1 MAVRSQPRVCVETSV
16 LTLGWT
22 DEHVDAY
29 YHSLEMQ
36 KVMLRGQSGII
47 IPEYLERS
55 GDAIFIRSILTPGRP
70 ISHFTPD
77 SWSRKPGQLVV
88 LAITCLEILAKVH
101 SINTLHR
108 NITSES
114 VFLDSCDNKMLMT
127 SYGVIKTT
135 PDFETALHSYI
146 PQRFNSADLHDI
158 LIYTPPLSESFL
170 QTSGFAIHL
179 TELRKFLA
187 ITPTERV
194 RFNLRF
200 SPLTDLY
207 QMGFFLYKLL
217 TQECPPSPFSLKYY
231 DAEPGW
237 KRARDDALK
246 KLQKYSFG
254 PFCNEFILRLLCLS
268 ESRIYLSAAE
278 AHSDILNYWR
288 ALNANPAMLIEASLP
303 KNMQKNPLSSEILVK
318 RMLSMRLSFN
328 DTHILTILK
337 NISEVFPVEFRRVL
351 FKTDISY
358 VVECYAASHYSV
370 ELPEIYD
377 IAGIKK
383 AMLAFDNVKQE
394 NPALQQSLI
403 VYHSAKAQSAA
414 RSLKKICC
422 LAGLRGSGRSV
433 LLGDLMRI
441 IRDSLL
447 GFCLYVPFRNIY
459 GPLEFDI
466 ERNLYTC
473 DASYHR
479 SCHAYSDLIRKLPKN
494 MQSIETPEQLREIES
509 SAPNDGNCDGDNEVL
524 SCISGPEWSPM
535 LYLTKDDITCKLT
548 HSYIEYGGEFHLID
562 LYLARCIAKL
572 NDKYLLSSIRDKM
585 SLNALVKLPF
595 VLPSLSAAMNIPGQ
609 LEYAKTPVAVDYYE
623 SIFGIMVHAILAHTS
638 IFVLV
643 IDDLISECSK
653 DFLKRFYSFV
663 SNLSADRFYVI
674 FSESLSPCIYPESF
688 SWAGDPESVPD
699 MNDDTVSPVSG
710 KPYNRMKKILSSFKV
725 LSRESP
731 VHQASIKLQA
741 QSTSDDARSATSVNS
756 ATSASVLSA
765 GTKQSYVSGYTG
777 SMHDSFQE
785 SKIKDLFARPY
796 SFNLAVKRMLN
807 PSYVLLDQVPDEM
820 AQSFILKSLML
831 SPDNLEG
838 KSGMQS
844 INTVDLVDQIL
855 RKSGSIILNIKL
867 LILTLYSISGITNSQ
882 IRYSKTALDAIP
894 DVDQVILRRF
904 HGLRNSK
911 KLSDADMGI
920 LCVSSVFGTIFDMRW
935 LTSALNYSNDDV
947 ILTSLTEL
955 SNMHLISCAPQF
967 VQLRHPLYAQG
978 SAEHGVDLAHNPYTS
993 SKTSNRVGYV
1003 FLFNNISLCKVLE
1016 ESFTSTM
1023 SQKLFLVALYLRKRW
1038 IARDSVLERKANLKP
1053 SLYIR
1058 NYDPKE
1064 LETGELLRKLYLD
1077 FVSLL
1082 KISGKMTDVSLNDLQ
1097 INKASLSL
1105 RIALRGQKTFFFD
1118 HNMGVN
1124 NWQQQEAFLKQMEA
1138 DLQTPGTRAC
1148 LLEQYDGLFVDITK
1162 LLRCLNPCA
1171 SKLLDIYDQYELLRL
1186 NTYACDIL
1194 SKSFADIS
1202 RYLSMAKSAEHE
1214 IWHAMAML
1222 CLSPMERQ
1230 NWSLSNYKVAAQ
1242 KRPLLIFKTA
1252 NNLDIDSLLKC
1263 SIGVLSNPNS
1273 AHTSPV
1279 TSGNTDAL
1287 SNKPNALQNLV
1298 SKAGPN
1304 GMDPTD
1310 MIDTMYGETTQ
1321 IGSDSELTALYN
1333 AFPLLF
1339 NFTCA
1344 NSICYSV
1351 QSIRFA
1357 TRYNLVQSTY
1367 VTSKLSDEVYKHYW
1381 LELIWEWTLG
1391 MIQSNKP
1398 ARAVTI
1404 AVSMLQKLFGD
1415 DVHINAFL
1423 PMITMNENI
1432 RRDTI
1437 VATLSLL
1444 FTTNLIEGNGLKS
1457 HPQAA
1462 ITAAFDS
1469 LKSPSTPYALM
1480 QYMKK
1485 ASLLERSVQKL
1496 LFLIFYALFLRDL
1509 TERYL
1514 SLAAAMVERCLLYGA
1529 TIEGIAM
1536 IGILAAIAPSY
1547 IQELP
1552 KAAMFHIVK
1561 SVAEMLQLE
1570 EAKSQKTM
1578 GSAERSLQ
1586 SFNFIPPLISCIFE
1600 LTSIHILPHIDQNVR
1615 AHLTSY
1621 KQAIYLLPS
1630 EVVENVISQ
1639 PLALCLYATS
1649 AFLSFRNA
1657 DDLETLAFECQVAYN
1672 NLVAIKECVFNA
1684 CIFVIARCCKYFRI
1698 RNEMALLEK
1707 ENITFVSTKQSEK
1720 NTPTA
1725 SSPEAPLNSKGA
1737 KEIHKES
1744 LPEFDSIAILSIQY
1758 MRSDATLLP
1767 SKLVCSVLLEAYAR
1781 AGLLVK
1787 ALYVARRVLQI
1798 FPPTSYGFINM
1809 LTFTRVALVHIAVVD
1824 TAVISQ
1830 KSADYLA
1837 QSLLDIIY
1845 RSTGFKGAYKR
1856 MADVIIAGLTYIR
1869 GCHISNVLS
1878 ILSQHK
1884 DLKPNSKPL
1893 QEQLSESG
1901 ARFFLDVLL
1910 TT

>member
-36 KVMLRGQSGII
+36 KVMLRGQNGMI
-47 IPEYLERS
+47 IPDYLERS
-55 GDAIFIRSILTPGRP
+55 GDAIFIRSISTPGRP

-88 LAITCLEILAKVH
+88 LAITCFEILAKIH
-101 SINTLHR
+101 SISTLHR

-127 SYGVIKTT
+127 SYGIIKTT
-135 PDFETALHSYI
+135 PDFETALYSYI
-146 PQRFNSADLHDI
+146 PQRFNSADFHDI
-158 LIYTPPLSESFL
+158 LMYTPPLSESFL
-170 QTSGFAIHL
+170 QTGTFTIHL

-237 KRARDDALK
+237 GRAREDALK

-268 ESRIYLSAAE
+268 ESKIYLSAAE
-278 AHSDILNYWR
+278 AHADIFNYWR
-288 ALNANPAMLIEASLP
+288 AVNANPAMLVEASLP
-303 KNMQKNPLSSEILVK
+303 KSMPKNPLSSEVVVK

-328 DTHILTILK
+328 DINIQAILK
-337 NISEVFPVEFRRVL
+337 NVSETFPVELRRILFR
-351 FKTDISY
+351 TDISY
-358 VVECYAASHYSV
+358 MVECYTASHYSV

-377 IAGIKK
+377 IVSTRK
-383 AMLAFDNVKQE
+383 AMLAFEDIKKE
-394 NPALQQSLI
+394 NPTLQKSLA
-403 VYHSAKAQSAA
+403 VSSSTKAQYAA
-414 RSLKKICC
+414 RSPKKICC
-422 LAGLRGSGRSV
+422 LAGLRGSGKSV

-441 IRDSLL
+441 IRDNLL
-447 GFCLYVPFRNIY
+447 GFCLYIPFRQVSSS
-459 GPLEFDI
+459 LAFDA
-466 ERNLYTC
+466 ERNLFNC
-473 DASYHR
+473 DATYYR
-479 SCHAYSDLIRKLPKN
+479 CCHTSSHMIRTLPKD
-494 MQSIETPEQLREIES
+494 MHDIEAPEQLRELENL
-509 SAPNDGNCDGDNEVL
+509 AQNEGKGEIL

-535 LYLTKDDITCKLT
+535 LYFTEDDVTCKLT
-548 HSYIEYGGEFHLID
+548 HSYIEFGGEFHLID
-562 LYLARCIAKL
+562 LYLAQYLAKL
-572 NDKYLLSSIRDKM
+572 DDKYLFSSIGDKM
-585 SLNALVKLPF
+585 SPNILSKLPF
-595 VLPSLSAAMNIPGQ
+595 VLPSLAAAMNIRGQ
-609 LEYAKTPVAVDYYE
+609 LDHAKTPVSVDYYE
-623 SIFGIMVHAILAHTS
+623 SVFEILVRAMLTRVS

-643 IDDLISECSK
+643 IDDLISESSK
-653 DFLKRFYSFV
+653 DFIKRFYNFIG
-663 SNLSADRFYVI
+663 NLNVDRFYVI

-688 SWAGDPESVPD
+688 SRTSDSDSSPTAT
-699 MNDDTVSPVSG
+699 DDAISPVSG
-710 KPYNRMKKILSSFKV
+710 KPYSRMKKILSSFKV
-725 LSRESP
+725 LSKDP
-731 VHQASIKLQA
+731 PTNQASVKVQS

-756 ATSASVLSA
+756 ASGASVLSA
-765 GTKQSYVSGYTG
+765 NVKQSYVQGYSGAIR
-777 SMHDSFQE
+777 DSYQE

-796 SFNLAVKRMLN
+796 SYNLAAKRMLN
-807 PSYVLLDQVPDEM
+807 PSYILLEQVPSDM
-820 AQSFILKSLML
+820 AQNFILKSLIP
-831 SPDNLEG
+831 SQDNTEG
-838 KSGMQS
+838 KGGLSS
-844 INTVDLVDQIL
+844 INTVDLVEQIL
-855 RKSGSIILNIKL
+855 RKSGSIMLNIKL
-867 LILTLYSISGITNSQ
+867 LILTLYSISGVITSQ
-882 IRYSKTALDAIP
+882 MRYSKTALDAIP

-904 HGLRNSK
+904 LGLRNSK
-911 KLSDADMGI
+911 KLSDGDLGI
-920 LCVSSVFGTIFDMRW
+920 LSAASIFGTIFDMRW
-935 LTSALNYSNDDV
+935 LTSALNYSNDDL
-947 ILTSLTEL
+947 ILTSLNEL

-978 SAEHGVDLAHNPYTS
+978 SAEHSTDLAHNLYNPNKS
-993 SKTSNRVGYV
+993 ANRVGYI

-1023 SQKLFLVALYLRKRW
+1023 SQTLFLIALYLRKRW
-1038 IARDSVLERKANLKP
+1038 IMRDSVLERKADLKP

-1058 NYDPKE
+1058 NYDPRE
-1064 LETGELLRKLYLD
+1064 LETGELLRKLHLD

-1082 KISGKMTDVSLNDLQ
+1082 KASGKAANVSLNDLQ

-1105 RIALRGQKTFFFD
+1105 RIALRSQKTFFFD
-1118 HNMGVN
+1118 HNLGVN
-1124 NWQQQEAFLKQMEA
+1124 NWQQQEAFLKQLEA

-1148 LLEQYDGLFVDITK
+1148 LLDQYDGLFVDITK

-1171 SKLLDIYDQYELLRL
+1171 SKLIDIYDQYELLRL
-1186 NTYACDIL
+1186 NAYACEVI
-1194 SKSFADIS
+1194 SRNFGDIS
-1202 RYLSMAKSAEHE
+1202 KYISMACSAENE
-1214 IWHAMAML
+1214 IWHAMGML
-1222 CLSPMERQ
+1222 CLDPMERQ
-1230 NWSLSNYKVAAQ
+1230 NWRISNYKVTAQ
-1242 KRPLLIFKTA
+1242 KRPLLMFKTA
-1252 NNLDIDSLLKC
+1252 NTLDIDSLLKC
-1263 SIGVLSNPNS
+1263 SIGVLSNSNS
-1273 AHTSPV
+1273 AHSSPI
-1279 TSGNTDAL
+1279 TSGDADV
-1287 SNKPNALQNLV
+1287 SSSKPNPLQSLV
-1298 SKAGPN
+1298 SKPGPN

-1310 MIDTMYGETTQ
+1310 MIDAMYGETTQ

-1351 QSIRFA
+1351 QSIRFS

-1367 VTSKLSDEVYKHYW
+1367 VTNKLSEEVYKHYW
-1381 LELIWEWTLG
+1381 LEFIWEWTLG

-1415 DVHINAFL
+1415 EPHVNAFL
-1423 PMITMNENI
+1423 PMITMNKSI
-1432 RRDTI
+1432 HRDTI
-1437 VATLSLL
+1437 VAALSLL

-1462 ITAAFDS
+1462 ITIAFDS

-1552 KAAMFHIVK
+1552 KAAMFHVVK
-1561 SVAEMLQLE
+1561 AVAEMLQLE
-1570 EAKSQKTM
+1570 KAKSQKTM

-1586 SFNFIPPLISCIFE
+1586 SYNFIPPLISYICE

-1615 AHLTSY
+1615 AHLISY
-1621 KQAIYLLPS
+1621 KQTIYLLPS
-1630 EVVENVISQ
+1630 DVMENVISQ

-1649 AFLSFRNA
+1649 AFLSFRNTS
-1657 DDLETLAFECQVAYN
+1657 DLETLALECQIAYN
-1672 NLVAIKECVFNA
+1672 SLVAIKECVFNV
-1684 CIFVIARCCKYFRI
+1684 CIFIIACCCKYFKVRD
-1698 RNEMALLEK
+1698 EMALLEK
-1707 ENITFVSTKQSEK
+1707 DNINFISTQQAEGVSADGYK
-1720 NTPTA
+1720 A
-1725 SSPEAPLNSKGA
+1725 APLNSKGA
-1737 KEIHKES
+1737 KAIYKES
-1744 LPEFDSIAILSIQY
+1744 LPEFDNVAILSIQY

-1809 LTFTRVALVHIAVVD
+1809 LTFARVALVHIAVVD
-1824 TAVISQ
+1824 TAIISQ
-1830 KSADYLA
+1830 RSADYLI

-1856 MADVIIAGLTYIR
+1856 IGDVIVAGLSYIR

-1878 ILSQHK
+1878 ILLQHK
-1884 DLKPNSKPL
+1884 DLKPNTRPL
-1893 QEQLSESG
+1893 QEQLEEQG
-1901 ARFFLDVLL
+1901 ARFFLDVHL

>member
-16 LTLGWT
+16 LTLGWA

-36 KVMLRGQSGII
+36 KVMLRNQSGMI
-47 IPEYLERS
+47 IPDYLERS
-55 GDAIFIRSILTPGRP
+55 GDAIFIRSISTPGRP

-114 VFLDSCDNKMLMT
+114 VFLDSYESKMLMT
-127 SYGVIKTT
+127 SYGIIRVT

-146 PQRFNSADLHDI
+146 PARFNATNLNDTLMY
-158 LIYTPPLSESFL
+158 LPPLSESFL
-170 QTSGFAIHL
+170 QTSSFTIHL

-237 KRARDDALK
+237 KRARNDALT
-246 KLQKYSFG
+246 KLQKHSFG

-268 ESRIYLSAAE
+268 ESRLYLSAAE

-288 ALNANPAMLIEASLP
+288 ALNANPAMLMEATLP
-303 KNMQKNPLSSEILVK
+303 MNMQKNHLSSEVMAK
-318 RMLSMRLSFN
+318 KMLSTRLPFN
-328 DTHILTILK
+328 DTHIMAILK
-337 NISEVFPVEFRRVL
+337 GISEVFPVEFRRVF
-351 FKTDISY
+351 FKTDINY
-358 VVECYAASHYSV
+358 IVECYAASHYSV
-370 ELPEIYD
+370 ESPEIYD
-377 IAGIKK
+377 INAVRKALLTLENMKK
-383 AMLAFDNVKQE
+383 E
-394 NPALQQSLI
+394 NPALQQSLTA
-403 VYHSAKAQSAA
+403 SSRGQSTT

-422 LAGLRGSGRSV
+422 LAGLRGSGRST
-433 LLGDLMRI
+433 LLGDLIRI

-447 GFCLYVPFRNIY
+447 GFCLYVPFKEIS
-459 GPLEFDI
+459 GSLEFDV

-473 DASYHR
+473 DASYHEI
-479 SCHAYSDLIRKLPKN
+479 CHKHSRLIRNLPKN
-494 MQSIETPEQLREIES
+494 MQSIETPEELRGIENS
-509 SAPNDGNCDGDNEVL
+509 PPSDDDGDVL

-535 LYLTKDDITCKLT
+535 LYLTESDILCEFT
-548 HSYIEYGGEFHLID
+548 HTHIEYGGEFHLID
-562 LYLARCIAKL
+562 LYLAQYISKL
-572 NDKYLLSSIRDKM
+572 NDKCLISSIKRKM
-585 SLNALVKLPF
+585 DENILEKLPF
-595 VLPSLSAAMNIPGQ
+595 VLPSLSTAMGLSSK
-609 LEYAKTPVAVDYYE
+609 LEYKKISVAIDYYE
-623 SIFGIMVHAILAHTS
+623 SVFEIMVSAILAHAS

-643 IDDLISECSK
+643 IDDLISECSR
-653 DFLKRFYSFV
+653 DFFKRFYSFL
-663 SNLSADRFYVI
+663 SNLSIDRLYVI
-674 FSESLSPCIYPESF
+674 FSEPLSPCTCLESF
-688 SWAGDPESVPD
+688 SWAGDPDSVLGI
-699 MNDDTVSPVSG
+699 NDETVSPVSG
-710 KPYNRMKKILSSFKV
+710 KPYNRTKKILSSFKL
-725 LSRESP
+725 LSKESP

-741 QSTSDDARSATSVNS
+741 QSSSDDARSTASVAS
-756 ATSASVLSA
+756 VTSASVHSS
-765 GTKQSYVSGYTG
+765 GTKQSYVQGYTS
-777 SMHDSFQE
+777 SMRDVDQE
-785 SKIKDLFARPY
+785 AKLKDLFARPY
-796 SFNLAVKRMLN
+796 SFNLAAKRMLN
-807 PSYVLLDQVPDEM
+807 PSYILLDQVPDEM
-820 AQSFILKSLML
+820 AQSFILNSLSL
-831 SPDNLEG
+831 STENLEG
-838 KSGMQS
+838 KNGIQS
-844 INTVDLVDQIL
+844 INTVDLVEQIL
-855 RKSGSIILNIKL
+855 RKSGSIMLNIKL
-867 LILTLYSISGITNSQ
+867 IILALYSISGVTNSQ

-904 HGLRNSK
+904 LGLRNSR

-920 LCVSSVFGTIFDMRW
+920 LCASSVFGTIFDMRW

-955 SNMHLISCAPQF
+955 SNLHLISCAPQF
-967 VQLRHPLYAQG
+967 VQLRHPLYAHG
-978 SAEHGVDLAHNPYTS
+978 GGTEHGVDLSHNPYTS
-993 SKTSNRVGYV
+993 NKTLNRVGYI

-1016 ESFTSTM
+1016 ESFTSVM
-1023 SQKLFLVALYLRKRW
+1023 SQKLFLIALYLRKRW
-1038 IARDSVLERKANLKP
+1038 IARDSVLERKTDLKP

-1058 NYDPKE
+1058 NYDLKE
-1064 LETGELLRKLYLD
+1064 LETGELLRKLHLD

-1082 KISGKMTDVSLNDLQ
+1082 KMSGKAADVSLNDLQ

-1105 RIALRGQKTFFFD
+1105 RIALRAQKTFFFD
-1118 HNMGVN
+1118 HNIGVN

-1186 NTYACDIL
+1186 NIYACNIL
-1194 SKSFADIS
+1194 SKNFFDIS
-1202 RYLSMAKSAEHE
+1202 KYLSMAKSAEYE

-1222 CLSPMERQ
+1222 CLNPMERQ

-1273 AHTSPV
+1273 AHTSPI
-1279 TSGNTDAL
+1279 TSANADTL

-1298 SKAGPN
+1298 SKAGSN
-1304 GMDPTD
+1304 SMDPTD
-1310 MIDTMYGETTQ
+1310 VIDTMYGESIQ
-1321 IGSDSELTALYN
+1321 IGSDSELAALYN

-1344 NSICYSV
+1344 NSICYSI

-1367 VTSKLSDEVYKHYW
+1367 VTNKLSDAVYKHYW

-1415 DVHINAFL
+1415 DDHINAFL
-1423 PMITMNENI
+1423 PMITMNKNI
-1432 RRDTI
+1432 HRDTI

-1444 FTTNLIEGNGLKS
+1444 FTTNLVEGNGLKS

-1509 TERYL
+1509 TELYL
-1514 SLAAAMVERCLLYGA
+1514 CLAAAMVERCLLYGA

-1552 KAAMFHIVK
+1552 KAALFYIVK
-1561 SVAEMLQLE
+1561 SVAEILQLE
-1570 EAKSQKTM
+1570 EEKSQKTM

-1586 SFNFIPPLISCIFE
+1586 SYNFIPPLISCIFE

-1621 KQAIYLLPS
+1621 KQTIYLLPS
-1630 EVVENVISQ
+1630 DVVENVISQ

-1649 AFLSFRNA
+1649 AFLSFRNTS
-1657 DDLETLAFECQVAYN
+1657 DLETLAFECQVAYN
-1672 NLVAIKECVFNA
+1672 NLVAIKECVFNT
-1684 CIFVIARCCKYFRI
+1684 CIFVIARCCKYFKI
-1698 RNEMALLEK
+1698 KNEMEVLKK
-1707 ENITFVSTKQSEK
+1707 ENIIFGSPEQLRKY
-1720 NTPTA
+1720 TPTDGD
-1725 SSPEAPLNSKGA
+1725 SDAPLLSKGA
-1737 KEIHKES
+1737 KAVYKES
-1744 LPEFDSIAILSIQY
+1744 LPEFDSIPILTIQY

-1781 AGLLVK
+1781 AGLLVQ
-1787 ALYVARRVLQI
+1787 ALYVAKRVLQI

-1809 LTFTRVALVHIAVVD
+1809 LTLTRVALVHIAIVD
-1824 TAVISQ
+1824 TAIVSQ

-1856 MADVIIAGLTYIR
+1856 MADVIIAGLAYIR
-1869 GCHISNVLS
+1869 GCHTSNILS
-1878 ILSQHK
+1878 ILAQHK
-1884 DLKPNSKPL
+1884 DLKPNKKPL
-1893 QEQLSESG
+1893 QEQLVENG